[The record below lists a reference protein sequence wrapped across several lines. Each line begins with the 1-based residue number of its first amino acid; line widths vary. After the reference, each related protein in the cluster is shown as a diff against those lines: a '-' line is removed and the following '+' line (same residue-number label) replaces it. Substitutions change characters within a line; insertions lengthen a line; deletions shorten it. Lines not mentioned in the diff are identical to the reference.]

1 MFICDLNFQTEC
13 KNTGK
18 YILYNIILYVIM
30 VDSHE
35 PWTEYKNK
43 MFSIN
48 FFEIYIEYI
57 QWQ

>member
-1 MFICDLNFQTEC
+1 
-13 KNTGK
+13 
-18 YILYNIILYVIM
+18 M

-48 FFEIYIEYI
+48 FLEIYIEYI